1 MKELVKKF
9 GTLVKRIVSEKGE
22 LSFFGLVLREDA
34 SVWDVL
40 VAADWID
47 DDRRKALEYVAQL
60 LQTNLTTKELLS
72 ISGIVLLQNEYFEG
86 FSKIVSETGWEEND
100 IDLYGVSVRKA
111 YIFVASDA
119 EWHVE
124 VVKNQG

>member
-1 MKELVKKF
+1 M
-9 GTLVKRIVSEKGE
+9 
-22 LSFFGLVLREDA
+22 SFFGLVLREDA

-47 DDRRKALEYVAQL
+47 DDRRKALDYVAQL
-60 LQTNLTTKELLS
+60 LQNSLTIKELLS

-86 FSKIVSETGWEEND
+86 FSKVVSETGWEEND

-111 YIFVASDA
+111 YIFVVSDV

-124 VVKNQG
+124 AVKNQG

>member
-72 ISGIVLLQNEYFEG
+72 ISGIVLLQNEYFED

>member
-124 VVKNQG
+124 AVKNQG